1 MGSQEKITAASEK
14 TEQRSKSVDCD
25 SRRRNEAC
33 ASVDES
39 KSFKMQNDIAQ
50 MGKNCTDLSKKLV
63 RMEKLKK
70 KKIKIKKARQREV
83 EAAER
88 LCAVSEDERES
99 EDAQEETSEKEDS
112 SGVNILT

>member
-1 MGSQEKITAASEK
+1 MGSIDKLEDSPDDEASSSAKARKLRYVSTDCAGLQILCDVADSQEKITAASEK

-50 MGKNCTDLSKKLV
+50 MGKNCTDLGKKLV

-70 KKIKIKKARQREV
+70 KKIKIK
-83 EAAER
+83 
-88 LCAVSEDERES
+88 
-99 EDAQEETSEKEDS
+99 
-112 SGVNILT
+112 